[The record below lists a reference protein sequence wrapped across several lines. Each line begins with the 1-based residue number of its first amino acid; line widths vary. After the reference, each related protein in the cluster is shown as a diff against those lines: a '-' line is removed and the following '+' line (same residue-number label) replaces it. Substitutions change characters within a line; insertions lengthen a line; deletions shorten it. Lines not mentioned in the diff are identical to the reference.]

1 MFEPVNK
8 VLDIT
13 YIINNNVKKD
23 IITLLLYI
31 Y

>member
-8 VLDIT
+8 VLGVT
-13 YIINNNVKKD
+13 YIIDNDIKED

>member
-8 VLDIT
+8 VLGVI
-13 YIINNNVKKD
+13 YIISNNIKGD

>member
-8 VLDIT
+8 VLGVT
-13 YIINNNVKKD
+13 YIINNNIKGD
-23 IITLLLYI
+23 IATLLLYI